1 MSVVLESPSCTSVQS
16 VESISAKDSHTTC
29 VAIFFLL
36 WGDWTQTEC
45 RRCRLHYESET
56 DAPRLIAY
64 RVTNDHISR
73 WFGSCGEPQCGLDA
87 PLADSS
93 HLLSCRVVT
102 WTDCRTCSS
111 LLAVRS
117 LHCSPAPSPRA
128 GSTRPDPGPVAP
140 WVIKK
145 SSSVRPT
152 TEWIPERSNTAS
164 TISSL
169 HACNW
174 EKKTTVHFGASW
186 KRSLLMWNFIPL

>member
-16 VESISAKDSHTTC
+16 VESISAEDSHTTC
-29 VAIFFLL
+29 VAISFLL

-73 WFGSCGEPQCGLDA
+73 WFASCGEPQCGLDA
-87 PLADSS
+87 PLVDSS

-128 GSTRPDPGPVAP
+128 VTLDLTQGPLLREP
-140 WVIKK
+140 LK
-145 SSSVRPT
+145 SQVLFDQLLNGNLSEAIQQAQLV
-152 TEWIPERSNTAS
+152 
-164 TISSL
+164 L
-169 HACNW
+169 HMLATGK
-174 EKKTTVHFGASW
+174 KKTTVHLGASW